1 MWFEF
6 MPIKKERIKEVQMQ
20 PVVGFHLNIKYN
32 KWFGYGLHFL
42 MQPHSLILRRK
53 FTELN

>member
-1 MWFEF
+1 

-20 PVVGFHLNIKYN
+20 LVKGFHLNIKYN

-42 MQPHSLILRRK
+42 MQQPHSIILRRK